1 MRHGSEVQSH
11 ELNTYLST
19 YSARSF
25 DDMCDLM
32 RHRADLIVRPQ
43 TRYPHMMSPDTPP
56 DSPQSFTTALL
67 PSSLMGVHRDRFE
80 AEFGRK
86 KRSDRTRR
94 PHVYDDT
101 EWVEDDLEDRVQL
114 IGSTLNRDMNRLNL
128 LLQKDRSDAR
138 QISDWQARID
148 HLERELKASNTERDA
163 LRIALEESQNR
174 SAQEKDVARH
184 HETLQKQLSEMQN
197 QVQTLNKKAESQA
210 AMLTKK
216 DTLLQKHT
224 KASNLKVQK
233 EKTQLEEALE
243 KAKRRAADAQKKART
258 AESERDEAQKTLE
271 EARNKLVS
279 SRHKRAIVEEQRK
292 TLEKQV
298 KELKD
303 ELSKKKDKKRRYFW

>member
-1 MRHGSEVQSH
+1 
-11 ELNTYLST
+11 
-19 YSARSF
+19 
-25 DDMCDLM
+25 
-32 RHRADLIVRPQ
+32 
-43 TRYPHMMSPDTPP
+43 MSPDTPP

-67 PSSLMGVHRDRFE
+67 PSSLMAVHKDRFE
-80 AEFGRK
+80 AEFGRE
-86 KRSDRTRR
+86 KRSDRAHR
-94 PHVYDDT
+94 PHVYGDT
-101 EWVEDDLEDRVQL
+101 EWTEDDLEDRVQL
-114 IGSTLNRDMNRLNL
+114 IGSSLNRDMNRLNL

-138 QISDWQARID
+138 QISDWQAHID
-148 HLERELKASNTERDA
+148 HLERELKASHAERDA

-174 SAQEKDVARH
+174 SAQEKDIARH

-216 DTLLQKHT
+216 DSLLQKHT

-243 KAKRRAADAQKKART
+243 KAKRRAADAQKKVRT

-271 EARNKLVS
+271 ETRNKLVS
-279 SRHKRAIVEEQRK
+279 SRHKRSIVEEQRK
-292 TLEKQV
+292 ALEKQV